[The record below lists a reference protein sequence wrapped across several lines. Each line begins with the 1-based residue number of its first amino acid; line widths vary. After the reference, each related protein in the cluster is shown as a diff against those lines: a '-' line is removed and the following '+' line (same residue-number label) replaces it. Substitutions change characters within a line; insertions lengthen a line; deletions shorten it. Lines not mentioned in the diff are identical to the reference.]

1 MQVRRLSFLI
11 LIAGTA
17 LVGTAVWLWTAQEA
31 IAQCGSQ
38 ASSCKNC
45 HEVQA
50 QKPVN
55 ADGTGWHQG
64 HAFGDFCANCHAG
77 NVQATDKVAAH
88 TGMVAPL
95 SDVQANCAGCHPSD
109 VTDRAKKYAGVLGVT
124 IGTGGGN
131 APTNGGG
138 SAPTPNPAP
147 TQPVASA
154 STSIVVSQPGVIDYA
169 QRYDQTVNG
178 TTAINWGNVI
188 VGVLIVV
195 VAVGGGSYVYWNER
209 RLRGKQEG
217 GRKKEEGA
225 TVAGAARI
233 VLDDYPPEVLALL
246 PELVHLNPMGL
257 HALKRLLQ
265 KPEEASELLH
275 ALSRLDPEL
284 VRRIRALDRD
294 ARTMLLAM
302 AGD

>member
-11 LIAGTA
+11 LIAGAA

-147 TQPVASA
+147 TQPVAS
-154 STSIVVSQPGVIDYA
+154 TSIVVSEPGVIDYA
-169 QRYDQTVNG
+169 QRYDQTVSG
-178 TTAINWGNVI
+178 TTPINWGNMI
-188 VGVLIVV
+188 VGALII
-195 VAVGGGSYVYWNER
+195 VAGAGGGSCVYWNER
-209 RLRGKQEG
+209 RLRGKARRPTTDDGQHVA
-217 GRKKEEGA
+217 A
-225 TVAGAARI
+225 TKAVA
-233 VLDDYPPEVLALL
+233 LEDYPTGVLALL
-246 PELVHLNPMGL
+246 PRLACLNPVGL
-257 HALKRLLQ
+257 HALKQLLAEPDQ
-265 KPEEASELLH
+265 ASELLY
-275 ALSRLDPEL
+275 ALARLDPEL
-284 VRRIRALDRD
+284 VRRIRALDRETK
-294 ARTMLLAM
+294 TMLLAM

>member
-11 LIAGTA
+11 LIAGAA

-88 TGMVAPL
+88 TGIVAPL

-147 TQPVASA
+147 TQPVAS
-154 STSIVVSQPGVIDYA
+154 TSIVVSEPGVIDYA
-169 QRYDQTVNG
+169 QRYDQTVSG
-178 TTAINWGNVI
+178 TTPINWGNMI
-188 VGVLIVV
+188 VGALII
-195 VAVGGGSYVYWNER
+195 VAGAGGGSCVYWNER
-209 RLRGKQEG
+209 RLRGKARRPTTDDGQHVA
-217 GRKKEEGA
+217 A
-225 TVAGAARI
+225 TKAVA
-233 VLDDYPPEVLALL
+233 LEDYPTGVLALL
-246 PELVHLNPMGL
+246 PRLACLNPVGL
-257 HALKRLLQ
+257 HALKQLLAEPDQ
-265 KPEEASELLH
+265 ASELLY
-275 ALSRLDPEL
+275 ALARLDPEL
-284 VRRIRALDRD
+284 VRRIRALDRETK
-294 ARTMLLAM
+294 TMLLAM